1 MHIGRSGF
9 IYIIGRSRTLLRDR
23 FVSGCNKFAIPHR
36 PYLARTAIHDSSIP
50 IITTT
55 SNMSGYTL
63 LTILVSS
70 LVAAAPTPHL
80 ASAFHADRRAIPTP
94 DYWAPSPKFTSMSE
108 YNVSSFAAGA
118 TNLAIMRGSPSAG
131 TDGSTANMQEA
142 FSTFTTNWNES
153 VNSLQ
158 ILYPKGSNA
167 PRNDPQGG
175 TEFYAHPLD
184 LLTARNVTLQYSV
197 YFPSDFDFV
206 KGGKLPGMYGGH
218 KGCSGGNS
226 AVE

>member
-1 MHIGRSGF
+1 
-9 IYIIGRSRTLLRDR
+9 
-23 FVSGCNKFAIPHR
+23 
-36 PYLARTAIHDSSIP
+36 
-50 IITTT
+50 
-55 SNMSGYTL
+55 MSGYTL
-63 LTILVSS
+63 LVLLVSS
-70 LVAAAPTPHL
+70 LAAAVPVPESGTPPTPVHVFHPL
-80 ASAFHADRRAIPTP
+80 ASISQLDRRAIFTP
-94 DYWAPSPKFTSMSE
+94 DYWAPSPHFSNMSE
-108 YNVSSFAAGA
+108 YNVTSFAAGA
-118 TNLAIMRGSPSAG
+118 TNLAIMRGSPSAVAE
-131 TDGSTANMQEA
+131 GSSANMQEA

-184 LLTARNVTLQYSV
+184 LLTARNVSLQYSV